1 MRRTTRA
8 LRATSAAILLGLGLL
23 VAAASAGAAAE
34 SITYVKET
42 LPAFETQLSA
52 HQIAAATFN
61 KRVRSMRV
69 TLKNGE
75 HKLVIYSAK
84 GSPALIAKLEARHVP
99 VTILSKAAA
108 ENEAKAKPKHHKIR
122 YIAGA
127 VVIAVI
133 VIAGLVLLIS
143 SRRRRD

>member
-1 MRRTTRA
+1 MRRATTA
-8 LRATSAAILLGLGLL
+8 LRATLTAVLLGLALL
-23 VAAASAGAAAE
+23 VAAASAGAAEE
-34 SITYVKET
+34 SITYAKEA

-69 TLKNGE
+69 TLKDGE
-75 HKLVIYSAK
+75 HKLVIYKAK
-84 GSPALIAKLEARHVP
+84 GSPALIAKLEARHVR

-108 ENEAKAKPKHHKIR
+108 EKEAKAKPKHHKIR

-143 SRRRRD
+143 RRRRRD